1 MKFFYGK
8 YTNIICE
15 DYDDEFAVEFNVD
28 MYGSPSAG
36 WFFKG
41 ILVNG
46 VSAVQY
52 AEEAYTSIKF
62 TSLRTSYW
70 EGEASAAGSSD
81 VSDSFSEGSSISS
94 IGLGLMK
101 KR

>member
-15 DYDDEFAVEFNVD
+15 EYDDEFAVEFNVD

-46 VSAVQY
+46 ISAVQY
-52 AEEAYTSIKF
+52 AEEACTSIKF

-70 EGEASAAGSSD
+70 EGDACAPGSSD

>member
-1 MKFFYGK
+1 M
-8 YTNIICE
+8 
-15 DYDDEFAVEFNVD
+15 
-28 MYGSPSAG
+28 
-36 WFFKG
+36 
-41 ILVNG
+41 VNG
-46 VSAVQY
+46 ISVVQY
-52 AEEAYTSIKF
+52 AEEACTSIKV

-81 VSDSFSEGSSISS
+81 VSDSLFEGSSISS